1 MSQTHKKNVKN
12 VKNAKNAVRANKHL
26 GQHFLTDPI
35 MIARIVDAINPDE
48 SQQLL
53 EIGPGLGAIT
63 LPVLAQAKKL
73 HAIELDRRVIPILQ
87 KNAQSLGKLTIIE
100 QDVLNVDYDRLLHSD
115 NHDDSCNDNWR
126 VFGNLPYNISTPIL
140 FTLSAQTAISD
151 MVFMLQKEV
160 VDRMVALPGE
170 KHYGRLSVML
180 SYRHEVYPLF
190 DVPPDCFSPPP
201 KVMSAMVA
209 LSRLDAPRWT
219 VDDEQVFQT
228 VVKQAFAMRRK
239 TLRNT
244 LKPLIDG
251 ATLEHLGIDPGRR
264 AEVIDGGDF
273 AKIANYLSQ
282 NQQREK

>member
-1 MSQTHKKNVKN
+1 MTIVTHRRPCDNAEMMSKKHSEPP
-12 VKNAKNAVRANKHL
+12 VRANKKL
-26 GQHFLTDPI
+26 GQHFLTDAA
-35 MIARIVDAINPDE
+35 MITRIVDAINPD
-48 SQQLL
+48 QGQRLL

-73 HAIELDRRVIPILQ
+73 YAIELDRRVIPILQ
-87 KNAQSLGKLTIIE
+87 AQAQPLGELTLIE
-100 QDVLNVDYDRLLHSD
+100 QDVLDIDYDQVLVG
-115 NHDDSCNDNWR
+115 DDWR

-140 FTLSAQTAISD
+140 FALSAQPAIRD

-180 SYRHEVYPLF
+180 SYRHAVYPLF

-209 LSRLDAPRWT
+209 LSRLDAPRWV
-219 VDDEQVFQT
+219 VDDENLFQA

-251 ATLEHLGIDPGRR
+251 AALESLGIDPSLR
-264 AEVIDGGDF
+264 AEVIDGSDF

-282 NQQREK
+282 K

>member
-1 MSQTHKKNVKN
+1 MKKKARPGNHGH
-12 VKNAKNAVRANKHL
+12 AVRANKHL
-26 GQHFLTDPI
+26 GQHFLTDTG
-35 MIARIVDAINPDE
+35 MIARIVDAINPDVG
-48 SQQLL
+48 QQLL

-63 LPVLAQAKKL
+63 LPVLERCKTL

-87 KNAQSLGKLTIIE
+87 QKSAPIGKLHIIE
-100 QDVLNVDYDRLLHSD
+100 QDVLSVDYQTLLTGGD
-115 NHDDSCNDNWR
+115 WQ

-140 FTLSAQTAISD
+140 FTLSAQPAIQN

-160 VDRMVALPGE
+160 VERMTALPGE

-180 SYRHEVYPLF
+180 SYHHDVYPLF

-201 KVMSAMVA
+201 KVMSAMVGMT
-209 LSRLDAPRWT
+209 RLQKPRWQ
-219 VDDEQVFQT
+219 VDSEATFAA

-251 ATLEHLGIDPGRR
+251 EALEALGIDPSQR
-264 AEVIDGGDF
+264 AEVVDGDDF
-273 AKIANYLSQ
+273 AKIANYL
-282 NQQREK
+282 QQKM